1 MVFYESPK
9 RLAVMLQDA
18 CDTFGDDR
26 QAAFC
31 RELTKKF
38 EEVRRGTLR
47 ELFDVINAATP
58 KGECVVLI
66 GKADKEKI
74 NETDIEVEIE
84 AALKTMSLRDASEA
98 IANAYGL
105 PKRDIYQMALKLA
118 KKE

>member
-1 MVFYESPK
+1 
-9 RLAVMLQDA
+9 MLQDA

-47 ELFDVINAATP
+47 ELFDVTNAATP

-74 NETDIEVEIE
+74 NETDIEWK
-84 AALKTMSLRDASEA
+84 LKR
-98 IANAYGL
+98 
-105 PKRDIYQMALKLA
+105 P
-118 KKE
+118 